1 MLKQLTA
8 QMSPS
13 SAKGKPPPFS
23 VSTSLQGF
31 ELDDFSM
38 LDAHVG
44 SQGVF
49 CRTGDI
55 YGSTFVE
62 IIGTVNPDR
71 SQLACQHALS
81 IEFAIRNTDALQAD
95 P

>member
-1 MLKQLTA
+1 M
-8 QMSPS
+8 
-13 SAKGKPPPFS
+13 
-23 VSTSLQGF
+23 
-31 ELDDFSM
+31 
-38 LDAHVG
+38 
-44 SQGVF
+44 F

-81 IEFAIRNTDALQAD
+81 IEFAVRNTDAPQAD